1 MYDVKVQAFRKS
13 VCLNHEIVVRLLTKC
28 LHIIYSYS
36 GYSPMRIYTFNLYI
50 RAFLNLR
57 LMYFD
62 QPLMDVLA
70 NFLCHRQ
77 RDFQPQHLANIA

>member
-1 MYDVKVQAFRKS
+1 MYDVKVQAFLKS
-13 VCLNHEIVVRLLTKC
+13 VCLNHEIAVQLLTKC
-28 LHIIYSYS
+28 VHIIYSTK
-36 GYSPMRIYTFNLYI
+36 PHAYTFKLYI

-62 QPLMDVLA
+62 QRLMDVLA
-70 NFLCHRQ
+70 NFLYHRQ